1 MNQIVH
7 VTKGR
12 VKLMGDSR
20 GILTPYVKRQ
30 EIADWAQLNNI
41 EIEYHGSLD
50 RQDLWYVKN
59 DQHRAWFI
67 LKWQLCGN

>member
-1 MNQIVH
+1 MNQIAH

-20 GILTPYVKRQ
+20 GIITPYEKRQ
-30 EIADWAQLNNI
+30 EVYEWAQKNRI

-50 RQDLWYVKN
+50 RKDLWYIKD
-59 DQHRAWFI
+59 DQHRTAFI
-67 LKWQLCGN
+67 LRWA

>member
-1 MNQIVH
+1 MNQIAH

-20 GILTPYVKRQ
+20 GIVTPYVKRQ
-30 EIADWAQLNNI
+30 EIADWAQKNKI

-50 RQDLWYVKN
+50 RKDLWYVKN
-59 DQHRAWFI
+59 DKYRAWFI
-67 LKWQLCGN
+67 LRWS